1 MNTVEQA
8 DSTLIEHNDEA
19 IAEYL
24 QANPDFFTRNSG
36 LLADLQLPHS
46 TGGAAIS
53 LIERQVSVL
62 RGRNA
67 QIEAKLRDFMQVAQS
82 NDDIANKIHA
92 LAILLMRTGLM
103 HAGERTAVIATLEEQ
118 LRTTFNAD
126 RPVLV
131 LFDEDTADKSDGQFL
146 RRINRE
152 HPSIRPFKT
161 FLQASQA
168 RCGTVRD
175 AQRDFLFGEADVEIG
190 SVALIPLGEN
200 SAVGFL
206 AIGCR
211 DPDHF
216 HPGKS
221 IDFLTR
227 IGELVTAALS
237 R

>member
-8 DSTLIEHNDEA
+8 ESIPVEHNDEA
-19 IAEYL
+19 IIEYL
-24 QANPDFFTRNSG
+24 RANPEFFIRNSD
-36 LLADLQLPHS
+36 LLADLRLPHS
-46 TGGAAIS
+46 TGGTAIS
-53 LIERQVSVL
+53 LVERQVSVL
-62 RGRNA
+62 RGRHER
-67 QIEAKLRDFMQVAQS
+67 IEAKLRDFMQVAQS
-82 NDDIANKIHA
+82 NNKIANNIHE
-92 LAILLMRTGLM
+92 LAILLMQ
-103 HAGERTAVIATLEEQ
+103 AVEYEAVIATLEDQ
-118 LRTTFNAD
+118 LLTTFSAD

-131 LFDEDTADKSDGQFL
+131 LFGKEPVVSADGQFL
-146 RRINRE
+146 RRVSRE
-152 HPSIRPFKT
+152 DPSMGPFKT

-175 AQRDFLFGEADVEIG
+175 AQRNFLFGEADIEVG

-200 SAVGFL
+200 AAVGFL

-227 IGELVTAALS
+227 IGELVAAALA